1 MLILLCYV
9 LLLFLQL
16 GQPPTTRRIL
26 PLVDRLLLEAG
37 KKNDAVLL
45 RFTGKTGHKER
56 VFDSFE
62 VFQIDSCV
70 LISGS
75 SL

>member
-1 MLILLCYV
+1 MDFGIFHLLLLPFWPRSAV
-9 LLLFLQL
+9 LL
-16 GQPPTTRRIL
+16 
-26 PLVDRLLLEAG
+26 E

-70 LISGS
+70 LISVYSLGSTDIQHGS
-75 SL
+75 SGF